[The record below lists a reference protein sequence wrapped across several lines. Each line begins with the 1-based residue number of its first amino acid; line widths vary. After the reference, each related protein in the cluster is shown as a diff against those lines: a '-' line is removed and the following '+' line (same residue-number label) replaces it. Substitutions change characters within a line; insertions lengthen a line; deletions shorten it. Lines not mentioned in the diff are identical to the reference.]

1 METTTR
7 AVVTSTPDV
16 LVEMCGISKVY
27 PDNNVIA
34 NKDVNFNVQRGEIHA
49 LVGENGAGKTT
60 LMKILCGLER
70 AEQGTIKI
78 AGQLVRIRS
87 ARDADRLG
95 IGMVHQRFCLVDNFS
110 VADNI
115 VLGKEPLRA
124 GVFYDREKAK
134 ETVRQLSEKY
144 GFEMDPN
151 MLVGMLTVGQKQRVE
166 ILKVLYRGS
175 TILVLDEPTSLLTE
189 QEIRVFFN
197 ILRQLKT
204 MGHTIVIITHKLEE
218 VGQISD
224 RVTVM
229 REGQVVDSRPS
240 TSLDKATLARLMVGK
255 EVLLQVEKVACN
267 PGDAILEIRDLS
279 LVDPTCP
286 RPLLSHIDLRVCA
299 GQVLGI
305 AGVAGNGLGE
315 MEDVLT
321 GMNSRGKATGHI
333 LLEGIDALG
342 FTPARLRC
350 LGVAYVPADRLQRGS
365 SLELALSDNLIV
377 VDHHNFLRYGVLRSR
392 PISDFSR
399 DLIKRFGIKGNM
411 NAPIGT
417 LSGGNIQKAVLSREL
432 SRRPRLLII
441 SEPTWGLDV
450 ACSEFVY
457 QEIMEMRSQGTAILL
472 ISSNL
477 DEVLAL
483 SDQVAVMYRGEVAG
497 LFPNIGLDRESLGV
511 YMLGLQKQNAGEQ
524 PGCWSDTVH

>member
-1 METTTR
+1 MESTTQ
-7 AVVTSTPDV
+7 ADKTSIPNI
-16 LVEMCGISKVY
+16 LVEMLGISKVY
-27 PDNNVIA
+27 PDNNVTA
-34 NKDVNFNVQRGEIHA
+34 NSNVHFNLQRGEIHA

-70 AEQGTIKI
+70 ADQGTIKV
-78 AGQLVRIRS
+78 GGRPVHIRS

-95 IGMVHQRFCLVDNFS
+95 IGMVHQRFCLVENFS

-115 VLGKEPLRA
+115 VLGKEPLR
-124 GVFYDREKAK
+124 GGIFYDRAKAK
-134 ETVRQLSEKY
+134 QTVKVLSEDY

-151 MLVGMLTVGQKQRVE
+151 ALVGTLTVGQKQRVE

-189 QEIRVFFN
+189 QEIKVFFRV
-197 ILRQLKT
+197 LRQLKT
-204 MGHTIVIITHKLEE
+204 MGYTIVIITHKLEE

-240 TSLDKATLARLMVGK
+240 ANLDKATLARLMVGK
-255 EVLLQVEKVACN
+255 EVLLQVEKPAKN
-267 PGDAILEIRDLS
+267 PGLPVLEIRDLS
-279 LVDPTCP
+279 LIDPTCP
-286 RPLLSHIDLRVCA
+286 RPLLAGINLRVRA
-299 GQVLGI
+299 GEVLGI

-315 MEDVLT
+315 LEDVLT
-321 GMNSRGKATGHI
+321 GMNSRGRPSGQVLIEGLEVLGHS
-333 LLEGIDALG
+333 
-342 FTPARLRC
+342 PARLRRMG
-350 LGVAYVPADRLQRGS
+350 LAYVPADRLQRGS
-365 SLELALSDNLIV
+365 SLALSLSDNLIV
-377 VDHHNFLRYGVLRSR
+377 VNHHVFLRFGILRNHS
-392 PISDFSR
+392 ISKFSN
-399 DLIKRFGIKGNM
+399 DLIQRFGIKGNM
-411 NAPIGT
+411 SAPIGT

-432 SRRPRLLII
+432 SRRPKLLII

-457 QEIMEMRSQGTAILL
+457 QEIIEMRGEETAILL

-483 SDQVAVMYRGEVAG
+483 SDQVAVMYKGEVVA
-497 LFPNIGLDRESLGV
+497 LFPNVGLDRESLGG
-511 YMLGLQKQNAGEQ
+511 YMLGLHRQEVKEKS
-524 PGCWSDTVH
+524 GCWEERAH

>member
-1 METTTR
+1 MELTTQ
-7 AVVTSTPDV
+7 ADVTSNPNV
-16 LVEMCGISKVY
+16 LVEMVGISKVY
-27 PDNNVIA
+27 PDNNVTA
-34 NKDVNFNVQRGEIHA
+34 NRNVHFNLQKGEIHA

-70 AEQGTIKI
+70 ADQGAIKV
-78 AGQLVRIRS
+78 AGRSVRIRS

-95 IGMVHQRFCLVDNFS
+95 IGMVHQRFCLVENFS

-115 VLGKEPLRA
+115 VLGKEPLRG
-124 GVFYDREKAK
+124 GVFYDRAKAK
-134 ETVRQLSEKY
+134 RMVKALSEDY

-151 MLVGMLTVGQKQRVE
+151 VLVGTLTVGQKQRVE

-189 QEIRVFFN
+189 QEIKVFFR
-197 ILRQLKT
+197 ILRQLKA
-204 MGHTIVIITHKLEE
+204 MGYTIVIITHKLEE

-240 TSLDKATLARLMVGK
+240 ANLDKATLARLMVGK
-255 EVLLQVEKVACN
+255 EVLLQVEKHTKD
-267 PGDAILEIRDLS
+267 PGLPVLEIRDLS
-279 LVDPTCP
+279 LIDPTFP
-286 RPLLSHIDLRVCA
+286 RPLLA
-299 GQVLGI
+299 GINLQVRAGEVLGI

-315 MEDVLT
+315 LEDVLT
-321 GMNSRGKATGHI
+321 GMNSRGRPSGQVLIEGLEVLGHS
-333 LLEGIDALG
+333 
-342 FTPARLRC
+342 PARLRRMG
-350 LGVAYVPADRLQRGS
+350 LAYVPADRLQRGS
-365 SLELALSDNLIV
+365 SLALSLSDNLIV
-377 VDHHNFLRYGVLRSR
+377 VDHHAFLRFGMLRNDS
-392 PISDFSR
+392 ISKFSD
-399 DLIKRFGIKGNM
+399 DLIQRFGIKGNM
-411 NAPIGT
+411 SAPIGA

-432 SRRPRLLII
+432 SRRPKLLII

-457 QEIMEMRSQGTAILL
+457 QEIMEMRGEETAILL

-483 SDQVAVMYRGEVAG
+483 SDQVAVMYKGEVVA
-497 LFPNIGLDRESLGV
+497 LFPNVGLDRESLGG
-511 YMLGLQKQNAGEQ
+511 YMLGLRRQEAKEKG
-524 PGCWSDTVH
+524 GCWEESIH